1 MNYRDYLR
9 YFVLFGI
16 LFILVYFFTAIK
28 PLDKEFFI
36 QTERSIYLNDEGHLN
51 ELAHSNNNFSDQKA
65 YPFRLKDYAGYFTES
80 GEIVFAQKIPFKATL
95 SDSLWAFYN
104 NNSESIEIKTTDGSV
119 VSTIQSAGFP
129 FIQNDRI
136 YLLPPGGN
144 SISEYTVSGAEKW
157 IYESYTPVTA
167 FSSSKKGS
175 VIGFADGSFVCLEPD
190 GKERFAFYP
199 GGSSHEIIFGAGIS
213 ETENMTAC
221 LCGIDKQRFILASF
235 DNAKHKIIFHE
246 YLESDLHSRSLV
258 QFSKDSNYVFYE
270 YNGGLGIVDCKKLE
284 SIHIPLKG
292 SIVQIEELENQ
303 KISLVLTKEKNTFF
317 IYLIENS
324 KNLMGSFPLEAQSA
338 FITATP
344 NGFFVGHDKTISKL
358 NIERK

>member
-16 LFILVYFFTAIK
+16 LFILVYFVTAIK
-28 PLDKEFFI
+28 PLNKEFFI
-36 QTERSIYLNDEGHLN
+36 QTEKSIYLNDEGHLK
-51 ELAHSNNNFSDQKA
+51 ESSDSANISSDKKT

-80 GEIVFAQKIPFKATL
+80 GEILFAQKIPFKATL

-119 VSTIQSAGFP
+119 ISTINSAGFP

-157 IYESYTPVTA
+157 IYEGYTPITA
-167 FSSSKKGS
+167 FNSSKKGS
-175 VIGFADGSFVCLEPD
+175 VIGFADGSFICLEPD
-190 GKERFAFYP
+190 GKEKFAFYP
-199 GGSSHEIIFGAGIS
+199 GGSTHEIILGADIS
-213 ETENMTAC
+213 ETENMAAC
-221 LCGIDKQRFILASF
+221 LCGIDKQRFILTSF
-235 DNAKHKIIFHE
+235 DSSKHKIIFHE
-246 YLESDLHSRSLV
+246 YLETDLHGRSLV
-258 QFSKDSNYVFYE
+258 QFSKNSNYVFYK
-270 YNGGLGIVDCKKLE
+270 YNGGLAIVDCKKLK
-284 SIHIPLKG
+284 STHIPLKG

-303 KISLVLTKEKNTFF
+303 NITLVLTKENNSFF

-324 KNLMGSFPLEAQSA
+324 KNLMGSFSLEAQSA
-338 FITATP
+338 FITASSS
-344 NGFFVGHDKTISKL
+344 GFFVGHDKTISKL
-358 NIERK
+358 NIERR